1 MTVLQVASIVLLSI
15 GAFFF
20 VAGTVGLLRFPDVYN
35 RLHAVTKVDNLGLG
49 FVILALMLQADSAL
63 VIAKLALI
71 WLLALGAAATAGY
84 LVANSAA
91 RSGVAPV
98 LAGDDPRSPS

>member
-1 MTVLQVASIVLLSI
+1 MSPLDVATLALLAI

-20 VAGTVGLLRFPDVYN
+20 AAGTAGLLRFPDVYT

-49 FVILALMLQADSAL
+49 FVVLALMLQADSWLA
-63 VIAKLALI
+63 VAKLALV
-71 WLLALGAAATAGY
+71 WVLALATAATAGY

-91 RSGVAPV
+91 RSGAAVA
-98 LAGDDPRSPS
+98 ADARRDPR

>member
-1 MTVLQVASIVLLSI
+1 MSIVDVATLALLAL

-20 VAGTVGLLRFPDVYN
+20 VAGTAGLLRFPDIYS

-49 FVILALMLQADSAL
+49 FVVLALMLQAESWVA
-63 VIAKLALI
+63 VAKLALV
-71 WLLALGAAATAGY
+71 WLLALATAATAGY

-91 RSGVAPV
+91 RSGTPAVRTPEEV
-98 LAGDDPRSPS
+98 E